1 MIKGLIKDCKIYGL
15 IVPPHYSRLRGLQE
29 DKTSTAGEKSAE
41 ELTTDYLGEVY
52 KHVLYTLEQKIG
64 AGILR
69 TIPIEFC
76 LTVPAIWS
84 EAAKEKTLRA
94 CQKAGLKS
102 ASEIMLASE
111 PVCIKPF
118 FTI

>member
-1 MIKGLIKDCKIYGL
+1 LKIYGL
-15 IVPPHYSRLRGLQE
+15 IFLSQSFRLRGLQE
-29 DKTSTAGEKSAE
+29 NKTSAGGEKSAE
-41 ELTTDYLGEVY
+41 ELTTDYLAEVY

-64 AGILR
+64 ATILR

-84 EAAKEKTLRA
+84 EAAKEKTLKA

-111 PVCIKPF
+111 PVRIEPL
-118 FTI
+118 